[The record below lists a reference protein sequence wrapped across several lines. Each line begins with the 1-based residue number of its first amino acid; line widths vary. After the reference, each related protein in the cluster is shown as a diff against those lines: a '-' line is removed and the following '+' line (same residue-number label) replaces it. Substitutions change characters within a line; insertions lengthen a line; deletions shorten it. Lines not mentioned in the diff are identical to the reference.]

1 MSTALGILG
10 TLALLAVVFFA
21 VKAVIWK
28 IKKKEGCKS
37 LLKKA
42 GVCFVVSIALF
53 FGADATMTPE
63 ERAAKELANQQRM
76 ERIAQEKEE
85 KEAKEQAEKEAK
97 EKAEAEAK
105 AQQEAQQ
112 EAQEAAEAEQ
122 AEAEKPKVD
131 FAKVSAEVIPHIKKQ
146 HPDVLSLDIKP
157 ESNRIIFRVI
167 LNYDTKPREALEIAD
182 SILRDYSWTSTMQNS
197 SIPSPGGEKNAYGGL
212 YDYYD
217 AVLEIIPE
225 GSENDKNDWFIRQT
239 IKGNKTNF
247 LTTQKSHGGITRN

>member
-1 MSTALGILG
+1 MSTVLGILG
-10 TLALLAVVFFA
+10 TLALLAVIFFA

-37 LLKKA
+37 LLKKS
-42 GVCFVVSIALF
+42 GICFVVSMALF

-63 ERAAKELANQQRM
+63 ERAAKDLENQQRM
-76 ERIAQEKEE
+76 ERIAQ
-85 KEAKEQAEKEAK
+85 KEAQEQAEKEAK

-105 AQQEAQQ
+105 AQQEAQ
-112 EAQEAAEAEQ
+112 AAAEAEQ
-122 AEAEKPKVD
+122 AEVDKPKVD
-131 FAKVSAEVIPHIKKQ
+131 FAKITAEVIPSIKKQ
-146 HPDVLSLDIKP
+146 HPDVLSLDITP
-157 ESNRIIFRVI
+157 ESNRIIFRAV
-167 LNYDTKPREALEIAD
+167 LNYDTNPKEALEIAD
-182 SILRDYSWTSTMQNS
+182 SILRKYASEANFTNS
-197 SIPSPGGEKNAYGGL
+197 KIPGPGGEKNAYGGL

-225 GSENDKNDWFIRQT
+225 GSEDDKKDWFIKQT

>member
-1 MSTALGILG
+1 MSTVLGILG
-10 TLALLAVVFFA
+10 TLVLLAVVFFA
-21 VKAVIWK
+21 VKAIIWK

-42 GVCFVVSIALF
+42 GACFVVSMALF

-76 ERIAQEKEE
+76 ERIAQEK
-85 KEAKEQAEKEAK
+85 AEKEAK

-105 AQQEAQQ
+105 AQAEAEAKAQQ
-112 EAQEAAEAEQ
+112 EAQEAAKTEQ
-122 AEAEKPKVD
+122 AAADKPKVD
-131 FAKVSAEVIPHIKKQ
+131 FAKIAAEIVPSIKKQ

-157 ESNRIIFRVI
+157 ESNRIVFRAI
-167 LNYDTKPREALEIAD
+167 INYDTAPKEALEITD
-182 SILRDYSWTSTMQNS
+182 SILRKYASEANFANS
-197 SIPSPGGEKNAYGGL
+197 KIPGPGGEKNAYGGL

-225 GSENDKNDWFIRQT
+225 GSENDKKDWFIKQT

-247 LTTQKSHGGITRN
+247 LTTQSSHGGITRN

>member
-76 ERIAQEKEE
+76 ERIAQEK
-85 KEAKEQAEKEAK
+85 AEKEAK
-97 EKAEAEAK
+97 EKAEAEAEAEAK
-105 AQQEAQQ
+105 AQQEAEKQKPSTVNLDVTEQ
-112 EAQEAAEAEQ
+112 NKQDKTALEEYITSTLGGKYRVENLSTSTYPTDNGDTYGVFFDINKKYTDEQ
-122 AEAEKPKVD
+122 ARDEARKIRD
-131 FAKVSAEVIPHIKKQ
+131 
-146 HPDVLSLDIKP
+146 
-157 ESNRIIFRVI
+157 I
-167 LNYDTKPREALEIAD
+167 LNAFPVP
-182 SILRDYSWTSTMQNS
+182 M
-197 SIPSPGGEKNAYGGL
+197 
-212 YDYYD
+212 D
-217 AVLEIIPE
+217 AVHITFKGVPTISYVPGNPE
-225 GSENDKNDWFIRQT
+225 FVQVSGGQR
-239 IKGNKTNF
+239 
-247 LTTQKSHGGITRN
+247 TTFK

>member
-1 MSTALGILG
+1 MSTVLGILG
-10 TLALLAVVFFA
+10 TLVLLAVVFFA
-21 VKAVIWK
+21 VKAIIWK

-42 GVCFVVSIALF
+42 GACFVVSMALF

-76 ERIAQEKEE
+76 ERIAQEK
-85 KEAKEQAEKEAK
+85 AEKEAK

-105 AQQEAQQ
+105 AQAEAEAKAQQ

-131 FAKVSAEVIPHIKKQ
+131 FEKVSAEVIPHIKKQ

-157 ESNRIIFRVI
+157 ESNRIIFRAI

-182 SILRDYSWTSTMQNS
+182 GILRDYSWTSTMQNS

-225 GSENDKNDWFIRQT
+225 GSENDKKDWFIKQT

-247 LTTQKSHGGITRN
+247 LTTQSSHGGITRN

>member
-1 MSTALGILG
+1 MSTVLGILG

-28 IKKKEGCKS
+28 IKKKEGCKA
-37 LLKKA
+37 LLKKS
-42 GVCFVVSIALF
+42 GICFVVSMALF

-63 ERAAKELANQQRM
+63 ERAAKELENQQRM
-76 ERIAQEKEE
+76 ERIAQ
-85 KEAKEQAEKEAK
+85 KEAQEQAEKEAK

-105 AQQEAQQ
+105 AQQEAQ
-112 EAQEAAEAEQ
+112 AAAEAEQ
-122 AEAEKPKVD
+122 AEADKPKVD
-131 FAKVSAEVIPHIKKQ
+131 FAKVSAEVIPNIKKDS
-146 HPDVLSLDIKP
+146 HVISLDIKP
-157 ESNRIIFRVI
+157 ENNRIVFRAI
-167 LNYDTKPREALEIAD
+167 LQYDTQPRDALDITD
-182 SILRDYSWTSTMQNS
+182 TILRQYASEASFANRK
-197 SIPSPGGEKNAYGGL
+197 IPGPGGEKNAYGGL

-225 GSENDKNDWFIRQT
+225 GSEDDKNDWFIRQT

>member
-1 MSTALGILG
+1 MSTVFGLSG

-76 ERIAQEKEE
+76 ERIAQEKAE

-97 EKAEAEAK
+97 EKADAEAK
-105 AQQEAQQ
+105 AQQEAEKQKT
-112 EAQEAAEAEQ
+112 ATVNLDVAEQ
-122 AEAEKPKVD
+122 N
-131 FAKVSAEVIPHIKKQ
+131 KQ
-146 HPDVLSLDIKP
+146 GKA
-157 ESNRIIFRVI
+157 
-167 LNYDTKPREALEIAD
+167 ALEEYI
-182 SILRDYSWTSTMQNS
+182 TSTLGGKYKVENLS
-197 SIPSPGGEKNAYGGL
+197 TSTYPSDNGDTYGVFFDINKKYTDEQARDEARKIRDMLNAFPVPM
-212 YDYYD
+212 D
-217 AVLEIIPE
+217 AVHITFKGVPTISYAPGNPE
-225 GSENDKNDWFIRQT
+225 FVQVSGGQR
-239 IKGNKTNF
+239 
-247 LTTQKSHGGITRN
+247 TTFK

>member
-1 MSTALGILG
+1 MSTVLGILG
-10 TLALLAVVFFA
+10 TLALLAVIFFA

-42 GVCFVVSIALF
+42 GVCFVVSMALF

-63 ERAAKELANQQRM
+63 ERAAQELAKQQRM
-76 ERIAQEKEE
+76 ERIAQEK
-85 KEAKEQAEKEAK
+85 AEKEAK

-105 AQQEAQQ
+105 AQAEAEAKAQQ
-112 EAQEAAEAEQ
+112 EAQEAAKTEQ
-122 AEAEKPKVD
+122 AEADKPKVD
-131 FAKVSAEVIPHIKKQ
+131 FAKITAEVIPSIKKQ

-157 ESNRIIFRVI
+157 ESNRIIFRAI
-167 LNYDTKPREALEIAD
+167 INYSTNPKEALEIAD
-182 SILRDYSWTSTMQNS
+182 SILRKYASEANFANS
-197 SIPSPGGEKNAYGGL
+197 KIPGPGGEKNAYGGL

-225 GSENDKNDWFIRQT
+225 GSENDKKDWFIKQT

-247 LTTQKSHGGITRN
+247 LTTQSSHGSITRN

>member
-10 TLALLAVVFFA
+10 TLSLSAVVFFA
-21 VKAVIWK
+21 VKAIIWK

-42 GVCFVVSIALF
+42 GVCFVVSMALF

-63 ERAAKELANQQRM
+63 ERAAQELANQQRM
-76 ERIAQEKEE
+76 ERIAQEK
-85 KEAKEQAEKEAK
+85 AEKEAK
-97 EKAEAEAK
+97 EKAEAEAEAEAK
-105 AQQEAQQ
+105 AQAEAEAKAQQ
-112 EAQEAAEAEQ
+112 EAQEAAKTEQ
-122 AEAEKPKVD
+122 AEADKPKVD
-131 FAKVSAEVIPHIKKQ
+131 FAKITAEVIPSIKKQ

-157 ESNRIIFRVI
+157 ESNRIIFRAI
-167 LNYDTKPREALEIAD
+167 INYSTNPKEALEIAD
-182 SILRDYSWTSTMQNS
+182 SILRKYASEANFANS
-197 SIPSPGGEKNAYGGL
+197 KIPGPGGEKNAYGGL

-225 GSENDKNDWFIRQT
+225 GSENDKNDWFIKQT

-247 LTTQKSHGGITRN
+247 LTTQSSHGGITRN

>member
-1 MSTALGILG
+1 MSTVLGILG

-21 VKAVIWK
+21 LKAIVWK

-42 GVCFVVSIALF
+42 GVCFVVSMALF

-63 ERAAKELANQQRM
+63 ERAAQELANQQRM
-76 ERIAQEKEE
+76 ERIAQEK
-85 KEAKEQAEKEAK
+85 AEKEAK

-105 AQQEAQQ
+105 AQAEAEAKAQQ
-112 EAQEAAEAEQ
+112 EAQEAAKTEQ
-122 AEAEKPKVD
+122 AEADKPKVD
-131 FAKVSAEVIPHIKKQ
+131 FAKITAEVIPSIKKQ
-146 HPDVLSLDIKP
+146 HPDVLILDIKP
-157 ESNRIIFRVI
+157 ESNRIIFRAI
-167 LNYDTKPREALEIAD
+167 INYSTNPKEALEIAD
-182 SILRDYSWTSTMQNS
+182 SILRKYASEANFANS
-197 SIPSPGGEKNAYGGL
+197 KIPGPGGEKNAYGGL

-225 GSENDKNDWFIRQT
+225 GSENDKKDWFIKQT

-247 LTTQKSHGGITRN
+247 LTTQSSHGSITRN